1 MRWTIDRI
9 EPDCFVVEREDLS
22 TASLPLAE
30 LPEGARE
37 GDILTADA
45 DGTLRVDADATA
57 SAREKLSIRLRNL
70 FERRDS

>member
-9 EPDCFVVEREDLS
+9 ESDCFVVEREDLS
-22 TASLPLAE
+22 IATLPLSA

-45 DGTLRVDADATA
+45 DGALRVDADATA